1 MLLLCMALM
10 HSLFSVAW
18 GWGATRLASLGHP
31 FWYEAFH
38 TGYLPAGPFGVLGAL
53 VCLYYRITPPLWTIS
68 VYGTELTDRILVSM
82 PLGLLALSQ
91 PPYSC
96 ISVVLGMLAS
106 QLYSLDA
113 AFQVPA
119 RLASLLQ
126 RVSAPWIGSH
136 PVPMRGSEAQYHRI

>member
-18 GWGATRLASLGHP
+18 GWGATRLAPLGHP

-68 VYGTELTDRILVSM
+68 VYGTELTD
-82 PLGLLALSQ
+82 LSL
-91 PPYSC
+91 
-96 ISVVLGMLAS
+96 IH
-106 QLYSLDA
+106 
-113 AFQVPA
+113 
-119 RLASLLQ
+119 
-126 RVSAPWIGSH
+126 I
-136 PVPMRGSEAQYHRI
+136 

>member
-18 GWGATRLASLGHP
+18 GWVAIRLAPLGP
-31 FWYEAFH
+31 SFWYEAFH

-68 VYGTELTDRILVSM
+68 VYGTELTDRILVSV

-119 RLASLLQ
+119 RFASLLQ
-126 RVSAPWIGSH
+126 RASAPWIGSH